1 MIAIYIMANSNV
13 FGMVKE
19 IMIGQSATKRLLF
32 GIDEGSTTKV
42 CQVAEKTLIL

>member
-1 MIAIYIMANSNV
+1 MASSNV
-13 FGMVKE
+13 LGMVKE

-42 CQVAEKTLIL
+42 CQVAEKRKILWKNMI